1 MNIDQF
7 LPTFELGAVGNHSL
21 VARDV
26 LRAAGHSSEIYAAEV
41 HPSCADAGAYRL
53 DEYRGDADV
62 LVYQMAIG
70 SVAGDAV
77 LRQRAPIAVNHHN
90 LTPARY
96 YEGWQPV
103 ATYGVA
109 WGRAQLRDLARRAAL
124 GIADSAYNARDLDE
138 VGFARSVVV
147 PILVDPASLTVE
159 PDASVVR
166 SDSPT
171 WLFVGRLAPNKAQ
184 HDVVKALAAYRKF
197 HDADARLVL
206 VGGGTDD
213 AYGRTLARFV
223 HALGL
228 DDAVVMA
235 GSVTPEQ
242 LAGYYDTSD
251 VFVVLSEHEGFCV
264 PLLEAMHHRVP
275 IVAYASSAVPETLA
289 DSGIVLTE
297 KNPCVVA
304 AAVAR
309 VLGDEG
315 LRTQLVEAGTRR
327 LQAFDLARTGPMF
340 VDAAVSAAR

>member
-1 MNIDQF
+1 
-7 LPTFELGAVGNHSL
+7 
-21 VARDV
+21 
-26 LRAAGHSSEIYAAEV
+26 
-41 HPSCADAGAYRL
+41 
-53 DEYRGDADV
+53 
-62 LVYQMAIG
+62 
-70 SVAGDAV
+70 
-77 LRQRAPIAVNHHN
+77 
-90 LTPARY
+90 
-96 YEGWQPV
+96 
-103 ATYGVA
+103 
-109 WGRAQLRDLARRAAL
+109 
-124 GIADSAYNARDLDE
+124 
-138 VGFARSVVV
+138 
-147 PILVDPASLTVE
+147 
-159 PDASVVR
+159 
-166 SDSPT
+166 
-171 WLFVGRLAPNKAQ
+171 LFVGRLAPNKAQ

-315 LRTQLVEAGTRR
+315 LRKQLVEAGTRR